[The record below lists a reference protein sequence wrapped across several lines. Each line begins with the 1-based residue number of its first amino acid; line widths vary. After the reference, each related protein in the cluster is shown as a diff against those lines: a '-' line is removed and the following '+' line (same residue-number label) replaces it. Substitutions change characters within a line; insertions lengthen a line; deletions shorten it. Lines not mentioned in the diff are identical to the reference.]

1 MDRKFAGVSAVPILA
16 IRDVTSIANMPTVFG
31 IFFILLYFRYSNSN
45 IEAKTV
51 LLFYKHAYSKVV
63 EVNVFGLCFGTFTFV
78 GESKRS

>member
-45 IEAKTV
+45 IEAKTATTQDGSTAE
-51 LLFYKHAYSKVV
+51 LLLTHA
-63 EVNVFGLCFGTFTFV
+63 
-78 GESKRS
+78 ESSYNLK